1 MGKFTNMLGA
11 QITGNVGAVNFRMVD
26 GEMVAAKRSYTNSSK
41 GDGASYAQRL
51 HRVRMPNI
59 ATLFHQILLI
69 ERRGWEN
76 KKANQSDF
84 NMFTR
89 ANLASSPVFLTKQE
103 ADLGAAVIAPYA
115 VSRGNLS
122 QIQAKFTDDTE
133 VGLNI
138 NLGTLSVDDWDT
150 LTIGQF
156 SERVVNNNP
165 NWQEGDKLSV
175 CRLVQI
181 ERTISGITIP
191 QVEVTYFEIT
201 LDFNSTTVF
210 IDIPNFG
217 TLQPDASNPD
227 AQGNRWL
234 HFQDGGDGFFAIH
247 SRESAGYLECSSE
260 DLAVK
265 NLFSEFYINHTSD
278 AAKVAAMDSYGYKD
292 LVLLDPNSEDAI
304 SIESQAF
311 VNNCYASSPSGNYPI
326 YDGAVVGNSTANVNI
341 SGGNFT
347 SDNVKLQ
354 KAISN
359 NPWVWSAVTPNMP
372 LNSNSRSWS
381 ISLQSASPAI
391 YRILVDNKE
400 FAQFT
405 QVSV

>member
-1 MGKFTNMLGA
+1 MLGA

-103 ADLGAAVIAPYA
+103 AELGAAVIAPYA

-122 QIQAKFTDDTE
+122 QIQAKFTEDTE
-133 VGLNI
+133 VTLNI
-138 NLGTLSVDDWDT
+138 NLGSLSVDDWDT

-181 ERTISGITIP
+181 ERTVSGITIP

-217 TLQPDASNPD
+217 TLQPDAGNPD
-227 AQGNRWL
+227 PQGNRWL

-260 DLAVK
+260 DLAMK
-265 NLFSEFYINHTSD
+265 NLASIVYVNHISE
-278 AAKVAAMDSYGYKD
+278 AAKVAAMESYGYKD
-292 LVLLDPNSEDAI
+292 QVLLDPGSENDASVVVPVYI
-304 SIESQAF
+304 TSMTFDGSTP
-311 VNNCYASSPSGNYPI
+311 V
-326 YDGAVVGNSTANVNI
+326 YDGAEAAVDSSIVI
-341 SGGNFT
+341 SGGPSFVAG
-347 SDNVKLQ
+347 SPNVQYQDGNDPSIWRDATCDDAQPNQLTYLLDVIGNYRVV
-354 KAISN
+354 AN
-359 NPWVWSAVTPNMP
+359 GLTVVTFKV
-372 LNSNSRSWS
+372 
-381 ISLQSASPAI
+381 
-391 YRILVDNKE
+391 VD
-400 FAQFT
+400 
-405 QVSV
+405 

>member
-1 MGKFTNMLGA
+1 MLGA

-103 ADLGAAVIAPYA
+103 AELGAAVIAPYA

-122 QIQAKFTDDTE
+122 QIQAKFTDDTI

-138 NLGTLSVDDWDT
+138 NLGSLSVDDWET

-181 ERTISGITIP
+181 ERTVSGITIP

-217 TLQPDASNPD
+217 TLQPDATNPD
-227 AQGNRWL
+227 AQGNKWL
-234 HFQDGGDGFFAIH
+234 QFLDGGDGFFAIH

-260 DLAVK
+260 DLAMK
-265 NLFSEFYINHTSD
+265 NLFSEIYINHTSE
-278 AAKVAAMDSYGYKD
+278 AAKIAAMDSYGYKD
-292 LVLLDPNSEDAI
+292 LVLLDPNSENANGAI
-304 SIESQAF
+304 FVPASISFAGFGDPGSGVQIYNGANIVLSDEAPFIVQGENLADNASGDNSRLTLSFSSNGGANWEDVPLSFESTSMAY
-311 VNNCYASSPSGNYPI
+311 VEALTGDDTMYRL
-326 YDGAVVGNSTANVNI
+326 NVN
-341 SGGNFT
+341 GQ
-347 SDNVKLQ
+347 L
-354 KAISN
+354 
-359 NPWVWSAVTPNMP
+359 M
-372 LNSNSRSWS
+372 
-381 ISLQSASPAI
+381 
-391 YRILVDNKE
+391 
-400 FAQFT
+400 AQFT
-405 QVSV
+405 LAYE